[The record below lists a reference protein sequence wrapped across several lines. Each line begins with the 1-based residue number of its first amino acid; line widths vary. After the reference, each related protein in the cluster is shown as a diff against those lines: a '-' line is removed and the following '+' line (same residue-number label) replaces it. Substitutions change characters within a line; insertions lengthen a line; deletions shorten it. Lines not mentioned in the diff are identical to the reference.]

1 MVKEPFLK
9 NQALLEFIIFLIR
22 QLKDQ
27 LDTNLGTAKQKKH
40 G

>member
-9 NQALLEFIIFLIR
+9 NQALLELIIFLIR
-22 QLKDQ
+22 QLKYQ
-27 LDTNLGTAKQKKH
+27 MDTNLGTAKQKKH